1 MPDDLVLP
9 QTAVSYNKF
18 TQEYSRLK
26 RTLIELLQTC
36 YNEYKH
42 IFVNI
47 LIALHH
53 RLKYI
58 QEDSLYI
65 CYILFE
71 DYAIISSVL
80 L

>member
-9 QTAVSYNKF
+9 QTVVSYNKF

-47 LIALHH
+47 LNCLISSSQ
-53 RLKYI
+53 I